1 MNQLIQ
7 ICSWIKWFIIGG
19 SKPESKKKIESL
31 EEVNEKKVSPERM
44 KQAMRSAAAHGGF
57 FDDAEEH
64 WYNMP
69 QERRD
74 RAIKKWKK
82 RYG

>member
-1 MNQLIQ
+1 MNQLIK

-19 SKPESKKKIESL
+19 NKPESNNKIESL
-31 EEVNEKKVSPERM
+31 EEVDENQVSPEQI
-44 KQAMRSAAAHGGF
+44 KKTKRSFASNGGL

-74 RAIKKWKK
+74 KRIKKWKK